1 MFTLEENISITFR
14 VPEANL
20 NPSTYISTDQA
31 LVVFVFV
38 IFLKLI
44 CKYYPNPSGDD
55 FLVKLA

>member
-31 LVVFVFV
+31 LVVFV